1 MSPLK
6 ALRPCGAR
14 KHMKW
19 GSINNYLREPGLHPL
34 ETYCP
39 TAETHYQPPK
49 PTTNRRNTVYP
60 PPKHRSRDSL
70 SETPFVK
77 CLPTPKSMIVSTF
90 PGPWWLKVG
99 HFGRI
104 FGRSAG
110 RVTAREEWPP
120 WTNQVGGPAGEMVG
134 ERLSSG
140 DWG

>member
-49 PTTNRRNTVYP
+49 
-60 PPKHRSRDSL
+60 HRSRDSL

-90 PGPWWLKVG
+90 PGPWWLKAG

-104 FGRSAG
+104 LVA
-110 RVTAREEWPP
+110 AREEWPP